1 MGKSLYITVLVQSY
15 GKKSL
20 GLVQSFVSG
29 LKQQIRNIILHNDV
43 EDVLYGGL
51 EVTCIT
57 QGNNLVLCMNELK
70 VAKFVRGR
78 Y

>member
-15 GKKSL
+15 GKKKSL

-29 LKQQIRNIILHNDV
+29 LKQQICNIILHNDV

-57 QGNNLVLCMNELK
+57 
-70 VAKFVRGR
+70 
-78 Y
+78 